1 MSDERRR
8 PLVLVADD
16 DDDIL
21 ELVSYILSGEGY
33 DVVVAHDGAEALELA
48 RQARPSLAVLDVSMP
63 NLDGL
68 EVTRRL
74 RADAEL
80 ASLPVILLT
89 ARVADEDAARGHAA
103 GATDYIRKPF
113 KPQELRDRVR
123 DALARLN
130 SP

>member
-1 MSDERRR
+1 MSGEGVR

-21 ELVSYILSGEGY
+21 ELVSYILSGAGY

-48 RQARPSLAVLDVSMP
+48 RRARPNLAVLDVSMP

-80 ASLPVILLT
+80 GSLPVILLT
-89 ARVADEDAARGHAA
+89 ARVADEDAERGHAA
-103 GATDYIRKPF
+103 GGTDYLRKPF
-113 KPQELRDRVR
+113 KPQELRDRAR
-123 DALARLN
+123 DALAHLN
-130 SP
+130 SS

>member
-1 MSDERRR
+1 VNHK

-16 DDDIL
+16 DPDIL
-21 ELVSYILSGEGY
+21 ELVSYILGGEGY
-33 DVVVAHDGAEALELA
+33 EIVAARDGAQALDLA
-48 RQARPSLAVLDVSMP
+48 RARRPQLAVLDVSMP

-68 EVTRRL
+68 EVTRLL

-89 ARVADEDAARGHAA
+89 ARVAPSDEEQGLQA
-103 GATDYIRKPF
+103 GATDYLPKPF
-113 KPQELRDRVR
+113 KPKELRERVAA
-123 DALARLN
+123 ALGLN